1 MSLKS
6 VLFLF
11 FIASV
16 IYFIAALQVYWGFP
30 PFYRRFR
37 LLWLWG
43 SPDFSED
50 KRQIMLV
57 LPFVFAMTGMIVL
70 LGLTGSPVIFL
81 IIGVFSVWA
90 GLRLRLDLIKNTD
103 GPLPWLTDIWISCFP
118 LLSIK
123 WVEKRPMMFFDIWT
137 LSWTLGFS
145 LAFTLLVL
153 F

>member
-1 MSLKS
+1 M
-6 VLFLF
+6 
-11 FIASV
+11 
-16 IYFIAALQVYWGFP
+16 
-30 PFYRRFR
+30 
-37 LLWLWG
+37 LWLWG
-43 SPDFSED
+43 SPNFSED